1 MPFSFFRIKV
11 TYEVSSKLL
20 AWSLV
25 WSILRKCF
33 PFHYYNIKHKTSGFQ
48 NYGQTTDFCVDNTLD
63 ASGNIVEIALKCEV
77 LSLTKVPL
85 FVFLRFD
92 SVLKERLFLI
102 YCSQFWGAFN
112 DKGAFLY
119 WTLSASKQTWR
130 LLSKIIFTLLPW
142 SAKWSNLSKVNSPHQ
157 IVQFN

>member
-1 MPFSFFRIKV
+1 MKITVLPILSKFGCIINSKMPFSFFRIKV

-25 WSILRKCF
+25 WSILRKFF
-33 PFHYYNIKHKTSGFQ
+33 PFHYYNSKHTTSGFQ
-48 NYGQTTDFCVDNTLD
+48 NYGQTTDFCVDNTRD

-77 LSLTKVPL
+77 FSLTKVPL

-102 YCSQFWGAFN
+102 YCSHFWGAFN
-112 DKGAFLY
+112 DKGAFFILNPKCLK
-119 WTLSASKQTWR
+119 TDLKTFCQR
-130 LLSKIIFTLLPW
+130 
-142 SAKWSNLSKVNSPHQ
+142 
-157 IVQFN
+157 